1 MFLGIIM
8 EIAQR
13 SKTYSNTIQKK
24 RKRRKQRRKQSK
36 RIQKDFRIHYRLS
49 KYNVR
54 AAETKLNILELSK
67 ALMTPEGEKSFS
79 NCQYKNY

>member
-1 MFLGIIM
+1 M

-24 RKRRKQRRKQSK
+24 RKRRKQSK
-36 RIQKDFRIHYRLS
+36 CIQKDFRIHYRLS

-67 ALMTPEGEKSFS
+67 ALMTPEGERSFS